1 MKMTRIIFFILLC
14 TFVFTNSRVA
24 FVRPGALIRLS
35 NFEPYDNNTLFSLS
49 LGSEITSLGN
59 IVSHSS
65 SFAYNKTNMNGNS
78 WGVSYSVLPY
88 TGIYEDEADK
98 NIDYEFGFHF
108 QNKLYSTGKSVIT
121 AGVQDILVNRENIS
135 INDLSI
141 FINFSNTIT
150 AGDYTLTSI
159 LGAGSGK
166 IAFDPHTQSNA
177 SPTSLGLYAGFKFN
191 MPVLQDWGGIDLVT
205 EIVHQGLNIGVTIP
219 MTQEYSLSLG
229 MTHIENLSDFGNQ
242 AATDIADRQAL
253 EKDAP
258 AICVGLGINIPKI
271 NQTRT
276 TKIAQDYPIL
286 FINGKVDSS
295 LYDAGQYIYFLQD
308 SLEILKQDINT
319 ISGQN
324 IELTLHNNYYKD
336 SLNVLILEG
345 KINNN
350 TQNAAMRH
358 LSKSLRF
365 YYQGDFKQALQEVE
379 KAIEL
384 QPNIA
389 VAYARK
395 GSIYYKLN
403 QLDRAT
409 LNWNIALKLDPEYS
423 EVRDMLNALKENKL
437 KPISINE

>member
-1 MKMTRIIFFILLC
+1 MKIKHTVFIILL
-14 TFVFTNSRVA
+14 FSLFFANSRVA
-24 FVRPGALIRLS
+24 FVRPGALMRLS
-35 NFEPYDNNTLFSLS
+35 NFEPYDNNKLFSLS
-49 LGSEITSLGN
+49 LGSEITSLGT

-78 WGVSYSVLPY
+78 WGLSYTVLPY
-88 TGIYEDEADK
+88 SGINEEEADK

-121 AGVQDILVNRENIS
+121 AGVQDVLINRENIS
-135 INDLSI
+135 VNDLSI
-141 FINFSNTIT
+141 FINFANTLS

-166 IAFDPHTQSNA
+166 IAFDPHTQSNT
-177 SPTSLGLYAGFKFN
+177 SPTSLGLYAG
-191 MPVLQDWGGIDLVT
+191 LQLNTPFLKQWGGIDLIT
-205 EIVHQGLNIGVTIP
+205 EVVHQGLNIGITIP
-219 MTQEYSLSLG
+219 FTQEYSLSLG
-229 MTHIENLSDFGNQ
+229 ITHIENLSDFSNQ
-242 AATDIADRQAL
+242 AATDWADREPL

-258 AICVGLGINIPKI
+258 AICVGLGINVPKI
-271 NQTRT
+271 SQTRT

-295 LYDAGQYIYFLQD
+295 LFNAGQYIYFLQD

-324 IELTLHNNYYKD
+324 VSLRLNNKSYQDTLN
-336 SLNVLILEG
+336 SLILEN
-345 KINNN
+345 KINND

-358 LSKSLRF
+358 LSKSLRL
-365 YYQGDFKQALQEVE
+365 YYQGDFKQALQEVDN
-379 KAIEL
+379 AIEL